1 MQIQVSGKQCEV
13 GEALTQRIQDELNA
27 GIAKYFDRGGTTAEV
42 TISKEGYMFR
52 ADCFVRLASGQV
64 LVSHAFGGDAH
75 SAFTGTLDHMEKR
88 VRRYKNRLKQH
99 HHGTPVKEEV
109 ANVTVLRSA
118 PSDVEAEEEL
128 DDGMDHESPPQAMII
143 AETEQALRTM
153 SVPAAV
159 AELELSNY
167 PLIMF
172 RNAAHGGL
180 SVLYRRPDGNIG
192 WIDPERTGN
201 GKSHGKANGKAETS
215 APAQSAA
222 VM

>member
-27 GIAKYFDRGGTTAEV
+27 GIAKYFDRGGNTAEV

-109 ANVTVLRSA
+109 ANVTVLRSQ
-118 PSDVEAEEEL
+118 PTDSDAEDEL

-143 AETEQALRTM
+143 AETETALRTL

-192 WIDPERTGN
+192 WIDPERTVNSKGAA
-201 GKSHGKANGKAETS
+201 KANGKADT
-215 APAQSAA
+215 APNAASAA